1 MLILMRKN
9 KSIMIICP
17 IIVILLTISLT
28 GCVFRYGENIY
39 EYSNFECYVDENTIL
54 DVSNINGQIEINGW
68 ENDTISFH
76 FIKKTNERYGE
87 DEFEKVEVNIDEI
100 GNKIVVE
107 TVYLENT
114 NHVSVSM
121 KINVPNHV
129 IIGSVNTHNGGLYL
143 SNLKGDIEADTK
155 NGPIDINNVDGFV
168 KANVNNGPITVTVK
182 PHPTNSNIG
191 LIGIIP
197 FDYYQPKL
205 ELLPKQ
211 FSYHIFITGYWM
223 NTILISVAL
232 INMLPVYPLDGG
244 RIVESLLQMSKI
256 KRRYKIKLI
265 ISGIFATILIANFA
279 LSIIRYGLGK
289 I

>member
-39 EYSNFECYVDENTIL
+39 EYSNFEYNVDENTIL

-114 NHVSVSM
+114 NHVS
-121 KINVPNHV
+121 
-129 IIGSVNTHNGGLYL
+129 IGAVNTHNGGIYL
-143 SNLKGDIEADTK
+143 SNLNGDIEADTK

-168 KANVNNGPITVTVK
+168 KANVNNGPITVKDTTGVDNII
-182 PHPTNSNIG
+182 TNNGVIYAEVSNLKNDISIKTDNGNIEVFINPELNLNLDIESVSTGGISLNDLLSLLTIERLDSHHIEAILG
-191 LIGIIP
+191 LGGN
-197 FDYYQPKL
+197 
-205 ELLPKQ
+205 
-211 FSYHIFITGYWM
+211 S
-223 NTILISVAL
+223 
-232 INMLPVYPLDGG
+232 INM
-244 RIVESLLQMSKI
+244 R
-256 KRRYKIKLI
+256 
-265 ISGIFATILIANFA
+265 IANGYIN
-279 LSIIRYGLGK
+279 LYKLT
-289 I
+289 